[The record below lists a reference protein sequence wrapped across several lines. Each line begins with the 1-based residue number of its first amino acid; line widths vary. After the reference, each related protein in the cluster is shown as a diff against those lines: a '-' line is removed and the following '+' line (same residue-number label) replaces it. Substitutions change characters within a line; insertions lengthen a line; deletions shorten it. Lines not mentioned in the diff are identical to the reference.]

1 MYLINFQVIL
11 LYPSDLHLV

>member
-11 LYPSDLHLV
+11 LYPSDLHVV